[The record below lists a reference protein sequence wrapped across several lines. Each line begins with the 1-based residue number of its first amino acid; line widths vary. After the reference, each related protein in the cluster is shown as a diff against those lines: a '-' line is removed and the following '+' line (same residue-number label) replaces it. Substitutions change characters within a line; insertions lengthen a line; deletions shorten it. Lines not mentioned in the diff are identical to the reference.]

1 MFLCFLFLFS
11 SCSSSSL
18 YVFRF
23 WVSFIFLVSLVFSS
37 SFLICFARQRHHLV
51 FFLLLVMWHEL
62 STLTWHWS
70 PPHCWGADEVSWDV
84 TVAGDYHT
92 YCGFRSLDTHV
103 TVSCCTNTPPGFLF
117 FQNLSMLRLDF
128 LLSCLLICLPD
139 QTFYNLYIIRSYFQF
154 FSVLIKFVSRRK
166 FYVLMDI

>member
-1 MFLCFLFLFS
+1 MNSAVHWRDIDL
-11 SCSSSSL
+11 
-18 YVFRF
+18 
-23 WVSFIFLVSLVFSS
+23 
-37 SFLICFARQRHHLV
+37 HP
-51 FFLLLVMWHEL
+51 LL
-62 STLTWHWS
+62 
-70 PPHCWGADEVSWDV
+70 GADEVSWDV

-103 TVSCCTNTPPGFLF
+103 TVSCCTNTPPDFLF

-154 FSVLIKFVSRRK
+154 FSVLIKFVK
-166 FYVLMDI
+166 YEEVLCTYGYIVLIWYAFASCHEGKCLILCDWHSKQIYYHTHSCCVYFLLTTDTNPYLQIVVM